1 MNTKQQAHTTH
12 LERLTD
18 NFGVW
23 QFFENN
29 QILRSE
35 GYALDDSTR
44 ALIVFLLYNDQ
55 PRAKICLQYIE
66 RSLKD
71 GKFVGFWNEDHQP
84 IVFPSSEDAHA
95 LAVWA
100 LSYSIAHNF
109 ETDKA
114 TELLNKIDPSVLD
127 NSKYIRTQSYGLIS
141 NTLLKNQSKAQDFAQ
156 KILDKYDQQ
165 LEWFE
170 KELTYANAIIPYALL
185 NYLSLLPDS
194 DQSKSQIESIVKQSI
209 NTLEHYSRINSVPS
223 PVGSD
228 QWQKIGDD
236 NRTLYGQQPI
246 DAGFMVLLL
255 AKAYQY
261 FKDDNYKKAADEW
274 MGWFYGN
281 NIVKTNLIN
290 PDYACADWIKEQG
303 VSTNYGSESTIIYLW
318 AQKVYNQLYE

>member
-1 MNTKQQAHTTH
+1 LN
-12 LERLTD
+12 RLTD
-18 NFGVW
+18 DFGVW

-44 ALIVFLLYNDQ
+44 ALIVYLLYSDQ
-55 PRAKICLQYIE
+55 PKAKVCLDYIE

-71 GKFVGFWNEDHQP
+71 GKFVGFWNEDRQP

-100 LSYSIAHNF
+100 LSYSVANDF
-109 ETDKA
+109 QTDKA
-114 TELLNKIDPSVLD
+114 TRILNQINPDVLE
-127 NSKYIRTQSYGLIS
+127 NSGYIRTQSYALIS
-141 NTLLKNQSKAQDFAQ
+141 NSLLKNQTIAEKFAK
-156 KILDKYDQQ
+156 KIINQYDSN

-185 NYLSLLPDS
+185 NYLELLSES
-194 DQSKSQIESIVKQSI
+194 DQSKIQIESVVKQAI
-209 NTLEHYSRINSVPS
+209 KTLEHYSRIDNVPS

-228 QWQKIGDD
+228 HWQKIGDD

-255 AKAYQY
+255 VKAHQY
-261 FKDDNYKKAADEW
+261 FKDDNYKTAATEW
-274 MGWFYGN
+274 MDWFYGN

-290 PDYACADWIKEQG
+290 PEYACADWIKEQG